1 MLLLRSCVGVGD
13 VGVGVGDVRALSKR
27 FPVHTFAV
35 SDVENTLISTSKKN
49 LKNYQKNGKQ
59 CQKPVYR
66 LV

>member
-13 VGVGVGDVRALSKR
+13 GGVALSKK
-27 FPVHTFAV
+27 FSVYTFAV
-35 SDVENTLISTSKKN
+35 SDLENTLIFTSKKN